1 MLLVNFAGQPGAGKS
16 TIASGVFNLLKRRRW
31 NVELITEYTKELIMQ
46 NDQWSLSDELIVF
59 TEKYTRIK
67 RMEKVDIVITDSP
80 LINSVIYGKSQFG
93 DIGSVFFESVSKK
106 FDSVYF
112 IVEPISKYIPIGRM
126 PDENEAKISGK
137 EIIDIIHKLNEPVY
151 KVDGDEFGQY
161 NAANIIESEA
171 KKRGLLQF
179 TC

>member
-1 MLLVNFAGQPGAGKS
+1 MLLVNFSGQPGAGKS
-16 TIASGVFNLLKRRRW
+16 TIASGVFNLLKRRSW

-80 LINSVIYGKSQFG
+80 LINSVIYGKHQFG
-93 DIGSVFFESVSKK
+93 DIGSVFFENVSKK
-106 FDSVYF
+106 FDSIYV
-112 IVEPISKYIPIGRM
+112 IVNPVVKYVPIGRM
-126 PDENEAKISGK
+126 PDEQEAKKSG
-137 EIIDIIHKLNEPVY
+137 EDIIKIIKKLSEQVY
-151 KVDGDEFGQY
+151 EVDGDEFGQY
-161 NAANIIESEA
+161 NAASIIELEA
-171 KKRGLLQF
+171 KKRGLGQF